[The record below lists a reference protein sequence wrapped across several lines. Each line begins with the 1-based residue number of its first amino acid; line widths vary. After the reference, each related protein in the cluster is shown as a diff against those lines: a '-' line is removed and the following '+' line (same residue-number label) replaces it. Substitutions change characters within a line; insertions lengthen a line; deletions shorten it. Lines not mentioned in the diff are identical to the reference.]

1 MQSYDTLLQRIE
13 EYKKRYF
20 VNQLVKGSLFF
31 IALAGSLYLLINT
44 AEFVGRFGSS
54 GRAILFFGFLATILT
69 TLYLF
74 ILKPVFG
81 LYGLRKPLSND
92 EAARQIGTFFPEIGD
107 KLLNTLQL
115 QRLSTAQ
122 SDLMQASLQQ
132 RSKQLLITRF
142 ANAIQINKNRRFLKF
157 ALPPLALIAGIL
169 IVNPT
174 FFSASSKRIV
184 QYNQEFAQEAPFQF
198 MLQNKSLKAF
208 RNEDFPLSV
217 RLKGD
222 AIPQDVYL
230 VTNGTR
236 FKLEPSSGLF
246 VYTFDNV
253 QRDLDFHLEA
263 AGFRSADYQVE
274 LIDRPAVLNFDVKL
288 VYPAYLNKP
297 AEQLSN
303 VGNLLIPQGTV
314 VTWNFVADHT
324 DSLSLQFGPGTKPV
338 LAQQSEENGFT
349 ATRRLMQNSTL
360 TVQLKN
366 AQVPTPSSI
375 DYALQVIP
383 DRYPTISVDKIQ
395 DTVTYNAIALNGLVA
410 DDYGFSKLRL
420 NYKIIRKGKES
431 PLFSKDIPINR
442 SSTSQNF
449 AYNWSLDS
457 LKLDKEDRLDYF
469 VQVWDND
476 GANGPKSARS
486 NPMNFAIPS
495 NQDVQKQIDKA
506 AEKTEQQIDQAL
518 SKTQEIKKELSQMED
533 RLRTKKATD
542 FQDKKQLEDVL
553 KKREELLDQIKQ
565 LQEQFQK
572 TNQTQERFSQT
583 DPQMQQKMEQLEKMF
598 KDLLDPESKKLYE
611 ELKQM
616 LERKQDDKASEILD
630 RLSRKEKN
638 MQRDLER
645 AMKLFKQ
652 MQLEQKLENAM
663 NELEKQAQNQEKEA
677 EENNKENKD
686 KDAKDKGKE
695 DKNGEKKDDKNADKK
710 DDKNADKG
718 KEDKNSKDEKGDK
731 DDKGEKGDESSDP
744 EQQKKDQEKAMED
757 FKKLQEQLKEIQK
770 QAEKDKL
777 RSPDQQSDAQK
788 DIEQQM
794 QQSQQQLDQKQSKKA
809 SSSQSKTSKS
819 MRSMMKSMQQS
830 MASMEAQELQ
840 ENMDDLRNLLENLI
854 TLSFGQE
861 RLMKEFRGINL
872 QDPRVGKLSQD
883 QLKLQDDARIVED
896 SLNALASRVNQIQ
909 SFVTREMSNMKYYMD
924 QSAQQLKER
933 KLAQASSRQQFA
945 MTSMNNLALLL
956 SDVLKN
962 MQQQMNSMGAPG
974 SGQSKGK
981 SNNPSGAMGE
991 MQKQLNGKMRQMSQG
1006 GTTGR
1011 ALSEQMAQMA
1021 AEQAMIRGLL
1031 KKLQE
1036 SAKGTEVGKQ
1046 LDKQVNE
1053 LMEKMDQTE
1062 TDLVNKRINQS
1073 TINRQQEILTR
1084 LLESEKALKQQE
1096 EDPQRQAQTAKTPKV
1111 SSPSFFDSINIRP
1124 QIKQAEVLRSV
1135 LPTYNPYY
1143 KKQANDYL
1151 QKVSK

>member
-1 MQSYDTLLQRIE
+1 MIFQPSPDVIMQSYDTLLQRIE

-20 VNQLVKGSLFF
+20 LNQLVKGALFF
-31 IALAGSLYLLINT
+31 VSLVGSLYLLLNT

-54 GRAILFFGFLATILT
+54 GRALMFFGFLATIGI

-74 ILKPVFG
+74 ILKPLFG
-81 LYGLRKPLSND
+81 LYGLRKPLSD
-92 EAARQIGTFFPEIGD
+92 EEAARQIGSFFPEVGD

-115 QRLSTAQ
+115 QRLTSAQ

-132 RSKQLLITRF
+132 RSQQLLITRF
-142 ANAIQINKNRRFLKF
+142 ANAIQLNRNRRFLRY
-157 ALPPLALIAGIL
+157 AVPPLALIGGIFL
-169 IVNPT
+169 VNPKFFSVSSTRIVN
-174 FFSASSKRIV
+174 
-184 QYNQEFAQEAPFQF
+184 YNREFAEEAPFQF
-198 MLQNKSLKAF
+198 VVQNKSLKAF
-208 RNEDFPLSV
+208 RNEDFPLTV
-217 RLKGD
+217 RLKGE

-236 FKLEPSSGLF
+236 FKLEPSNGLF
-246 VYTFDNV
+246 TYTFDNV
-253 QRDLDFHLEA
+253 QRNLDFHLEA
-263 AGFRSADYQVE
+263 SGFRSASYEVE

-324 DSLSLQFGPGTKPV
+324 DSLLLQFGAGTKPV
-338 LAQQSEENGFT
+338 LAQSSENNSFT
-349 ATRRLMQNSTL
+349 ASRRMMQNTPL
-360 TVQLKN
+360 TVMLKN
-366 AQVPTPSSI
+366 EQVPTPSAI
-375 DYALQVIP
+375 NYAIQIIP
-383 DRYPTISVDKIQ
+383 DRFPTISVEKIQ
-395 DTVTYNAIALNGLVA
+395 DSIAYSAIALNGLIS
-410 DDYGFSKLRL
+410 DDYGFTRLRL

-431 PLFSKDIPINR
+431 PLYSKDIPINR

-476 GANGPKSARS
+476 GASGPKSARS

-495 NQDVQKQIDKA
+495 NQEVQKQIDKS
-506 AEKTEQQIDQAL
+506 AEKTEEQINQAL
-518 SKTQEIKKELSQMED
+518 SKTNEIKRELNQMED

-572 TNQTQERFSQT
+572 TNQTQERFAQT

-598 KDLLDPESKKLYE
+598 KDLLDPESKKLYD
-611 ELKQM
+611 ELKQL
-616 LERKQDDKASEILD
+616 LEKKQDDKASEVLD
-630 RLSRKEKN
+630 RLNRKERN

-652 MQLEQKLENAM
+652 MQLEQKLENVM
-663 NELEKQAQNQEKEA
+663 NDLEKQAQQQEKEA
-677 EENNKENKD
+677 EENNKSDKD
-686 KDAKDKGKE
+686 KDGKTNKDADKDGKQDS
-695 DKNGEKKDDKNADKK
+695 DKNDQQNNEKDSNQSE
-710 DDKNADKG
+710 
-718 KEDKNSKDEKGDK
+718 KEQ
-731 DDKGEKGDESSDP
+731 
-744 EQQKKDQEKAMED
+744 EQQLKDQEKAMED
-757 FKKLQEQLKEIQK
+757 FKKTQEQLKEIQK
-770 QAEKDKL
+770 QAEKDQL
-777 RSPDQQSDAQK
+777 RSPDQQEETQK
-788 DIEQQM
+788 ETEQQM
-794 QQSQQQLDQKQSKKA
+794 QQSKQSLDQKQNKKA
-809 SSSQSKTSKS
+809 SSSQSKTAKS
-819 MRSMMKSMQQS
+819 MRSMMKSMQTS

-872 QDPRVGKLSQD
+872 QDPRVTKLSQD

-924 QSAQQLKER
+924 QSVQQLKER

-962 MQQQMNSMGAPG
+962 MQQQMNAMGAPG
-974 SGQSKGK
+974 SGSSKGK

-991 MQKQLNGKMRQMSQG
+991 MQKQLNAKMRQMSQG

-1021 AEQAMIRGLL
+1021 AEQAMIRSLL

-1036 SAKGTEVGKQ
+1036 NAKGTDAGKQ
-1046 LDKQVNE
+1046 MEGQVNE

-1062 TDLVNKRINQS
+1062 TDLVNKRVNQT
-1073 TINRQQEILTR
+1073 TINRQNEILTR
-1084 LLESEKALKQQE
+1084 LLESEKALNQQE
-1096 EDPQRQAQTAKTPKV
+1096 EDPQRQAQTAKSPKV
-1111 SSPSFFDSINIRP
+1111 SNPSFFDSLNNRP
-1124 QIKQAEVLRSV
+1124 QVKQAEVLRSV

>member
-20 VNQLVKGSLFF
+20 QNQLVKGFMFF
-31 IALAGSLYLLINT
+31 VALTGSLYLLINT

-54 GRAILFFGFLATILT
+54 GRAVMFFGFLLTILT

-74 ILKPVFG
+74 IIKPALG
-81 LYGLRKPLSND
+81 LYGLRKPLTND
-92 EAARQIGTFFPEIGD
+92 EAARQIGAFFPEVGD

-115 QRLSTAQ
+115 QRLSSDQ
-122 SDLMQASLQQ
+122 SDLMYASLQQ
-132 RSKQLLITRF
+132 RSQQLLITRF
-142 ANAIQINKNRRFLKF
+142 ANAIQINRNRRFLKF
-157 ALPPLALIAGIL
+157 AIPPLALIAGIL
-169 IVNPT
+169 MVNPNFFKTSSARIVN
-174 FFSASSKRIV
+174 
-184 QYNQEFAQEAPFQF
+184 YNREFAEEAPFQF
-198 MLQNKSLKAF
+198 IVQNKSLKAF
-208 RNEDFPLSV
+208 RNEDFPISV
-217 RLKGD
+217 RLKGV

-230 VTNGTR
+230 VTNETR
-236 FKLEPSSGLF
+236 FKLEPSNGLF

-253 QRDLDFHLEA
+253 QRDLDFHFEA
-263 AGFRSADYQVE
+263 SGFRSSDYQVE

-303 VGNLLIPQGTV
+303 VGNLLIPQGTT

-324 DSLSLQFGPGTKPV
+324 DSLSLQFGQNAKPIF
-338 LAQQSEENGFT
+338 ARPSDDNGFT
-349 ATRRLMQNSTL
+349 ASRRLTQNTTL
-360 TVQLKN
+360 TVILKN
-366 AQVPTPSSI
+366 NQVSTPSSI
-375 DYALQVIP
+375 NYAIQIIP
-383 DRYPTISVDKIQ
+383 DRFPTISVDKIQ
-395 DTVTYNAIALNGLVA
+395 DTISYSAIALNGLIS
-410 DDYGFSKLRL
+410 DDYGFTRLRL
-420 NYKIIRKGKES
+420 HYKIIRKGKES
-431 PLFSKDIPINR
+431 PLFSKDIAVNR

-449 AYNWSLDS
+449 AYNWTLDS
-457 LKLDKEDRLDYF
+457 LKLDKEDRLDYY

-495 NQDVQKQIDKA
+495 NQEIQQQIDKS
-506 AEKTEQQIDQAL
+506 AEKTEEQIDQAL
-518 SKTQEIKKELSQMED
+518 SKTQEIKKELNQMED

-553 KKREELLDQIKQ
+553 KKREELIEQIKQ

-572 TNQTQERFSQT
+572 TNQTQERFAQT
-583 DPQMQQKMEQLEKMF
+583 DPQMQQKLDQLEKMF
-598 KDLLDPESKKLYE
+598 KDLMDPESKKLYE
-611 ELKQM
+611 ELKQL
-616 LERKQDDKASEILD
+616 LERKQDDKASETLD

-652 MQLEQKLENAM
+652 MQLEQKLENVM
-663 NELEKQAQNQEKEA
+663 NDLEKQAQAQEKEAVENNKDDKNLSPEQKEQQAKELEQQTKEQEKAIEDFKKIQEQLKELEKQAE
-677 EENNKENKD
+677 
-686 KDAKDKGKE
+686 
-695 DKNGEKKDDKNADKK
+695 
-710 DDKNADKG
+710 
-718 KEDKNSKDEKGDK
+718 
-731 DDKGEKGDESSDP
+731 
-744 EQQKKDQEKAMED
+744 KDQ
-757 FKKLQEQLKEIQK
+757 
-770 QAEKDKL
+770 L
-777 RSPDQQSDAQK
+777 RSPDKQEESQK

-794 QQSQQQLDQKQSKKA
+794 QDSKQQLDQKQSKKA
-809 SSSQSKTSKS
+809 SSSQSKTAKS
-819 MRSMMKSMQQS
+819 MRSMKKSMQMS

-854 TLSFGQE
+854 ALSFSEE

-872 QDPRVGKLSQD
+872 QDPRVAKLSQE

-896 SLNALASRVNQIQ
+896 SLVALASRVNQIQ

-924 QSAQQLKER
+924 QSVQQLKER

-962 MQQQMNSMGAPG
+962 MQQQMNAMGAPG
-974 SGQSKGK
+974 SGSSKGK
-981 SNNPSGAMGE
+981 SNSPSGEMGE

-1011 ALSEQMAQMA
+1011 ALSEQLSQMA
-1021 AEQAMIRGLL
+1021 AEQALIRNLL

-1036 SAKGTEVGKQ
+1036 GAKGTEAGKQ
-1046 LDKQVNE
+1046 MEKQVSE

-1062 TDLVNKRINQS
+1062 TDLVNKRVTPT
-1073 TINRQQEILTR
+1073 TINRQNEILTR

-1096 EDPQRQAQTAKTPKV
+1096 EDPKRQSQTAITPKV
-1111 SSPSFFDSINIRP
+1111 SSPSFFDSLNNRT
-1124 QIKQAEVLRSV
+1124 QVKQAEVLRSV

-1143 KKQANDYL
+1143 KKQANEYL
-1151 QKVSK
+1151 QRVSK

>member
-54 GRAILFFGFLATILT
+54 GRAIMFFGFLATILT

-74 ILKPVFG
+74 ILKPLFG
-81 LYGLRKPLSND
+81 LYGLRKPLSNE

-115 QRLSTAQ
+115 QRLSTSQ
-122 SDLMQASLQQ
+122 SDLMEASLQQ
-132 RSKQLLITRF
+132 RSQQLLITRF
-142 ANAIQINKNRRFLKF
+142 ANAIQLNKNRRFLKF

-169 IVNPT
+169 LVNPT
-174 FFSASSKRIV
+174 FFTASSKRIA

-198 MLQNKSLKAF
+198 LLQNKSLKAF

-230 VTNGTR
+230 VTSGTR

-288 VYPAYLNKP
+288 VYPTYLNKP
-297 AEQLSN
+297 TEQLSN
-303 VGNLLIPQGTV
+303 VGNLLVPQGTV

-324 DSLSLQFGPGTKPV
+324 DSLSLQFGRGSKPV
-338 LAQQSEENGFT
+338 LAQESEENGFT
-349 ATRRLMQNSTL
+349 ATRRLMQNTSL

-366 AQVPTPSSI
+366 AQVSTPSSI

-395 DTVTYNAIALNGLVA
+395 DTVTYNAIALNGLIA

-431 PLFSKDIPINR
+431 PLYSKDISINR

-449 AYNWSLDS
+449 AYNWPLDS

-476 GANGPKSARS
+476 GTNGPKSARS

-677 EENNKENKD
+677 EENKKDNKE
-686 KDAKDKGKE
+686 KGKDE
-695 DKNGEKKDDKNADKK
+695 
-710 DDKNADKG
+710 KNADKG
-718 KEDKNSKDEKGDK
+718 KEDKGEKGKEDKDEKGDK
-731 DDKGEKGDESSDP
+731 DDSSEKGDESSDQ
-744 EQQKKDQEKAMED
+744 EQQQKDQEKAMED

-777 RSPDQQSDAQK
+777 RSPDQQNDAQK

-794 QQSQQQLDQKQSKKA
+794 QQSKQQLDQKQSKKA

-1053 LMEKMDQTE
+1053 LIDKMDQTE
-1062 TDLVNKRINQS
+1062 TDLVNKRVNQN

-1096 EDPQRQAQTAKTPKV
+1096 EDPQRQSQTAKSPKV

-1124 QIKQAEVLRSV
+1124 QVKQAEVLRSV
-1135 LPTYNPYY
+1135 LPTYNSYY

>member
-20 VNQLVKGSLFF
+20 QNQLVKGSLFF
-31 IALAGSLYLLINT
+31 VALVGSLYLLLNT

-54 GRAILFFGFLATILT
+54 GRAVMFFGFLLTILT

-74 ILKPVFG
+74 IGKPLLG
-81 LYGLRKPLSND
+81 LYGLRKPLSDD
-92 EAARQIGTFFPEIGD
+92 EAARQIGTFFPEVGD

-115 QRLSTAQ
+115 QRLSSDQ
-122 SDLMQASLQQ
+122 NDLMEASLQQ
-132 RSKQLLITRF
+132 RSQQLLITRF
-142 ANAIQINKNRRFLKF
+142 ANAIQINRNRRFLKY

-169 IVNPT
+169 LVNPNFFSTSSTRIVN
-174 FFSASSKRIV
+174 
-184 QYNQEFAQEAPFQF
+184 YNREFAEEAPFQF
-198 MLQNKSLKAF
+198 VVQNKSLKAF

-217 RLKGD
+217 RLKGN

-230 VTNGTR
+230 VTNETR
-236 FKLEPSSGLF
+236 FKLEPSNGLF
-246 VYTFDNV
+246 IYTFDNV

-263 AGFRSADYQVE
+263 SGFRSSDYQVE

-324 DSLSLQFGPGTKPV
+324 DSLSLQFGPGLRPI
-338 LAQQSEENGFT
+338 LAQEADKNEFIAS
-349 ATRRLMQNSTL
+349 RRLMQNTTL
-360 TVQLKN
+360 TVILKN
-366 AQVPTPSSI
+366 EQVSTPSSI
-375 DYALQVIP
+375 NYALQVIP
-383 DRYPTISVDKIQ
+383 DRFPTISVDKIQ
-395 DTVTYNAIALNGLVA
+395 DSVAYSAIALNGLVS
-410 DDYGFSKLRL
+410 DDYGFTRLRL

-431 PLFSKDIPINR
+431 PLYSKDIPINR

-476 GANGPKSARS
+476 GANGPKSAKS

-495 NQDVQKQIDKA
+495 NQEVQQQIDKA
-506 AEKTEQQIDQAL
+506 AEKTEEQIDQAL
-518 SKTQEIKKELSQMED
+518 SKTQEIKKELNQMED

-553 KKREELLDQIKQ
+553 KKREELIEQIKQ

-572 TNQTQERFSQT
+572 TNQTQERFAQT
-583 DPQMQQKMEQLEKMF
+583 DPQMQQKMDQLEKMF
-598 KDLLDPESKKLYE
+598 KDLMDPESKKLYE
-611 ELKQM
+611 ELKQL
-616 LERKQDDKASEILD
+616 LERKQDDKASETLD

-652 MQLEQKLENAM
+652 MQLEQKLDNVM
-663 NELEKQAQNQEKEA
+663 NDLEKQAQAQEKEA
-677 EENNKENKD
+677 EENNKPDN
-686 KDAKDKGKE
+686 
-695 DKNGEKKDDKNADKK
+695 DKNASPQQK
-710 DDKNADKG
+710 
-718 KEDKNSKDEKGDK
+718 
-731 DDKGEKGDESSDP
+731 
-744 EQQKKDQEKAMED
+744 EQQAKEQEQQAKEQEKAIED
-757 FKKLQEQLKEIQK
+757 FKKTQEQLKEIEK
-770 QAEKDKL
+770 QAEKDQL
-777 RSPDQQSDAQK
+777 RSPDKQEDTEK
-788 DIEQQM
+788 EIEQQM
-794 QQSQQQLDQKQSKKA
+794 QDSKQQLDQKQSKKA
-809 SSSQSKTSKS
+809 SSSQSKTAKS
-819 MRSMMKSMQQS
+819 MRSMMKSMQMS

-840 ENMDDLRNLLENLI
+840 ENMDDLRSLLENLI
-854 TLSFGQE
+854 TLSFGEE
-861 RLMKEFRGINL
+861 RLMKEFRGISL
-872 QDPRVGKLSQD
+872 QDPRVTKLSQE
-883 QLKLQDDARIVED
+883 QLKLQDDARVVED

-924 QSAQQLKER
+924 QSVQQLKER

-962 MQQQMNSMGAPG
+962 MQQQMNAMGAPG
-974 SGQSKGK
+974 SGKGKGK
-981 SNNPSGAMGE
+981 SNSPSGEMGE

-1011 ALSEQMAQMA
+1011 ALSEQLSQMA
-1021 AEQAMIRGLL
+1021 AEQAMIRSLL

-1036 SAKGTEVGKQ
+1036 GAKGTEVGKQ
-1046 LDKQVNE
+1046 MEKQVNE

-1062 TDLVNKRINQS
+1062 TDLVNKRVNPT
-1073 TINRQQEILTR
+1073 TINRQNEILTR

-1096 EDPQRQAQTAKTPKV
+1096 EDPKRQSQTAKAPKV
-1111 SSPSFFDSINIRP
+1111 SSPSFFDTINNRP
-1124 QIKQAEVLRSV
+1124 QLKQAEVLRSV

-1151 QKVSK
+1151 QKVSR

>member
-20 VNQLVKGSLFF
+20 QNQLVKGSLFF
-31 IALAGSLYLLINT
+31 LALVGSLYLLINT

-54 GRAILFFGFLATILT
+54 GRAIMFFGFLLTILI

-74 ILKPVFG
+74 IGKPLLG

-92 EAARQIGTFFPEIGD
+92 EAARQIGTFFPEVGD

-115 QRLSTAQ
+115 QRLSSDQ

-132 RSKQLLITRF
+132 RSQQLLITRF
-142 ANAIQINKNRRFLKF
+142 SNAIQINRNRRFLKF

-169 IVNPT
+169 LVNPDFFSTSSARIVN
-174 FFSASSKRIV
+174 
-184 QYNQEFAQEAPFQF
+184 YNREFAEEAPFQF
-198 MLQNKSLKAF
+198 VVQNKSLKAF

-230 VTNGTR
+230 VTNETR
-236 FKLEPSSGLF
+236 FKLELSNGLF

-263 AGFRSADYQVE
+263 SGFRSSDYQVE
-274 LIDRPAVLNFDVKL
+274 LIDRPAMLTFNVKL

-303 VGNLLIPQGTV
+303 VGNLLVPQGTV

-324 DSLSLQFGPGTKPV
+324 DSLSLQFGPGVRPV
-338 LAQQSEENGFT
+338 LAQQADKNEFVAS
-349 ATRRLMQNSTL
+349 RRLVQNTTL
-360 TVQLKN
+360 TVLLKN
-366 AQVPTPSSI
+366 DQVPTPSSI
-375 DYALQVIP
+375 NYALQVIP
-383 DRYPTISVDKIQ
+383 DRFPTISVDKIQ
-395 DTVTYNAIALNGLVA
+395 DSVAYSAIALNGLVS
-410 DDYGFSKLRL
+410 DDYGFTRLRL
-420 NYKIIRKGKES
+420 IYKIIRKGKES
-431 PLFSKDIPINR
+431 PLYSKDIPVNR

-476 GANGPKSARS
+476 GANGPKSAKS

-495 NQDVQKQIDKA
+495 NQEVQQQIDKA
-506 AEKTEQQIDQAL
+506 AEKTEEQIDQAL
-518 SKTQEIKKELSQMED
+518 SKTQEIKKELNQMED

-553 KKREELLDQIKQ
+553 KKREELIEQIKQ

-572 TNQTQERFSQT
+572 MNQTQERFAQT
-583 DPQMQQKMEQLEKMF
+583 DPQMQQKMDQLEKMF
-598 KDLLDPESKKLYE
+598 KELMDPESKKLYE
-611 ELKQM
+611 ELKQL
-616 LERKQDDKASEILD
+616 LERKQDDKASETLD

-645 AMKLFKQ
+645 VMKLFKQ
-652 MQLEQKLENAM
+652 MQLEQKLDNVM
-663 NELEKQAQNQEKEA
+663 NDLEKQAQAQEKEA
-677 EENNKENKD
+677 EENNKPDN
-686 KDAKDKGKE
+686 A
-695 DKNGEKKDDKNADKK
+695 KNA
-710 DDKNADKG
+710 
-718 KEDKNSKDEKGDK
+718 S
-731 DDKGEKGDESSDP
+731 P
-744 EQQKKDQEKAMED
+744 EQKEQQAKEQEQQAKEQEKAMED
-757 FKKLQEQLKEIQK
+757 FKKTQEQLKEIEK
-770 QAEKDKL
+770 QAEKDDL
-777 RSPDQQSDAQK
+777 RSPDKQEDTQK
-788 DIEQQM
+788 DIAQQM
-794 QQSQQQLDQKQSKKA
+794 QESKQQLDQKQSKKA

-819 MRSMMKSMQQS
+819 MRSMMKSMQMS

-840 ENMDDLRNLLENLI
+840 ENMDDLRSLLENLI
-854 TLSFGQE
+854 TLSFGEE

-872 QDPRVGKLSQD
+872 QDPRVTKLSQE

-924 QSAQQLKER
+924 QSVQQLKER

-962 MQQQMNSMGAPG
+962 MQQQMNAMGSPG
-974 SGQSKGK
+974 SGKGKGK
-981 SNNPSGAMGE
+981 SDNPSGEMGE
-991 MQKQLNGKMRQMSQG
+991 MQKKLNGKMRQMSQG

-1011 ALSEQMAQMA
+1011 ALSEQLSQMA
-1021 AEQAMIRGLL
+1021 AEQAMIRSLL

-1036 SAKGTEVGKQ
+1036 GAKGTEVGKQ
-1046 LDKQVNE
+1046 MEKQVNE

-1062 TDLVNKRINQS
+1062 TDLVNKRVNPT
-1073 TINRQQEILTR
+1073 TINRQNEILTR

-1096 EDPQRQAQTAKTPKV
+1096 EDPKRQSQTAKAPKI
-1111 SSPSFFDSINIRP
+1111 SSPSFFDTINNRP

-1143 KKQANDYL
+1143 KKQANNYL

>member
-20 VNQLVKGSLFF
+20 LNQLVKGSLFF
-31 IALAGSLYLLINT
+31 VALSGSLYLLLNT

-54 GRAILFFGFLATILT
+54 GRAIMFFGFLLT
-69 TLYLF
+69 VAITLYLF
-74 ILKPVFG
+74 IIKP
-81 LYGLRKPLSND
+81 LYGLYTLKKALPDD
-92 EAARQIGTFFPEIGD
+92 EAARQIGQFFPEVGD

-115 QRLSTAQ
+115 QRLSSAQ

-132 RSKQLLITRF
+132 RSQQLLITRF
-142 ANAIQINKNRRFLKF
+142 ANAIQINRNRRFLKF
-157 ALPPLALIAGIL
+157 ALPPLLLIAGIL
-169 IVNPT
+169 LVNPT

-184 QYNQEFAQEAPFQF
+184 NYNREFAEEAPFQF
-198 MLQNKSLKAF
+198 LLQNKSLKAF
-208 RNEDFPLSV
+208 RNEDFPLTV
-217 RLKGD
+217 RLTGS

-230 VTNGTR
+230 VTNETR
-236 FKLEPSSGLF
+236 FKLEPSNGLF
-246 VYTFDNV
+246 TYTFDNV

-263 AGFRSADYQVE
+263 SGFRSADYQVE

-297 AEQLSN
+297 SEQLSN
-303 VGNLLIPQGTV
+303 VGNLLVPQGTV

-324 DSLSLQFGPGTKPV
+324 DSLLLQFGIGAKPV
-338 LAQQSEENGFT
+338 VAQLSDDNQFT
-349 ATRRLMQNSTL
+349 ASRRLMQNMPL
-360 TVQLKN
+360 TVTLKN
-366 AQVPTPSSI
+366 NQVPTPSAI
-375 DYALQVIP
+375 NYAIQVIP
-383 DRYPTISVDKIQ
+383 DRFPSISVDKIQ
-395 DTVTYNAIALNGLVA
+395 DTVAYSAIALNGLIS
-410 DDYGFSKLRL
+410 DDYGFTKLRL
-420 NYKIIRKGKES
+420 NYKVIRKGKES

-476 GANGPKSARS
+476 GANGAKSARS
-486 NPMNFAIPS
+486 NPMNFAVPS

-506 AEKTEQQIDQAL
+506 AEKTEEQLDQAL
-518 SKTQEIKKELSQMED
+518 SKTQEIKKELAQMED

-553 KKREELLDQIKQ
+553 KKREELIEQIKQ

-572 TNQTQERFSQT
+572 TNQTQERFAQT

-598 KDLLDPESKKLYE
+598 KDLLDPESKKLYD
-611 ELKQM
+611 ELKQL
-616 LERKQDDKASEILD
+616 LEKKQDDKASEVLD
-630 RLSRKEKN
+630 RLNRKERN

-645 AMKLFKQ
+645 AMKMFKQ
-652 MQLEQKLENAM
+652 MQLEQKVENAI
-663 NELEKQAQNQEKEA
+663 NELEKQAEKQDKEA
-677 EENNKENKD
+677 EENSKEENS
-686 KDAKDKGKE
+686 
-695 DKNGEKKDDKNADKK
+695 KNADKNSPK
-710 DDKNADKG
+710 D
-718 KEDKNSKDEKGDK
+718 KEKQGTEK
-731 DDKGEKGDESSDP
+731 
-744 EQQKKDQEKAMED
+744 EQQAKDQEQQAKEQEKAIED
-757 FKKLQEQLKEIQK
+757 FKKLQEQLKEIEK
-770 QAEKDKL
+770 QAEKDQL
-777 RSPDQQSDAQK
+777 RSPEQQEESQK
-788 DIEQQM
+788 EIEQQM
-794 QQSQQQLDQKQSKKA
+794 QQSKQSLDQKQSQKA
-809 SSSQSKTSKS
+809 SKSQSKTSKS
-819 MRSMMKSMQQS
+819 MRSMAKAMQMS

-872 QDPRVGKLSQD
+872 QDPRVAKLSQD

-896 SLNALASRVNQIQ
+896 SLTSLASRVNQIQ

-924 QSAQQLKER
+924 QSTQQLKER
-933 KLAQASSRQQFA
+933 KLSQASSRQQFA

-962 MQQQMNSMGAPG
+962 MQQQMNGMGMPG

-991 MQKQLNGKMRQMSQG
+991 MQKQLNAKMRQMSQG

-1011 ALSEQMAQMA
+1011 AQSEQMAQMA

-1036 SAKGTEVGKQ
+1036 NAKGTEVGKQ
-1046 LDKQVNE
+1046 LEKQVGE

-1062 TDLVNKRINQS
+1062 TDLVNKRVNPN
-1073 TINRQQEILTR
+1073 TINRQNEILTR

-1096 EDPQRQAQTAKTPKV
+1096 EDPQRQSQTAKSPKV
-1111 SSPSFFDSINIRP
+1111 SNPSFFDSLNNRP
-1124 QIKQAEVLRSV
+1124 QMKQAEVLRSV

-1143 KKQANDYL
+1143 KKQANEYL

>member
-20 VNQLVKGSLFF
+20 QNQLVKGLLFF
-31 IALAGSLYLLINT
+31 VALVGSLYLLINT

-54 GRAILFFGFLATILT
+54 GRAVMFFGFLLTILT

-74 ILKPVFG
+74 IIKPMLG
-81 LYGLRKPLSND
+81 LYGLRRPLSND
-92 EAARQIGTFFPEIGD
+92 EAARQIGMFFPEVGD

-115 QRLSTAQ
+115 QRLSSDQ

-132 RSKQLLITRF
+132 RSQQLLITRF
-142 ANAIQINKNRRFLKF
+142 ANAIQINRNRRFLKF
-157 ALPPLALIAGIL
+157 AIPPLALIAGIL
-169 IVNPT
+169 LVNPNFFKTSSARIVN
-174 FFSASSKRIV
+174 
-184 QYNQEFAQEAPFQF
+184 YNREFAEEAPFQF
-198 MLQNKSLKAF
+198 VVQNKSLKAF

-230 VTNGTR
+230 VTNETR
-236 FKLEPSSGLF
+236 FKLEPSNGLF

-263 AGFRSADYQVE
+263 SGFRSSDYQVE

-303 VGNLLIPQGTV
+303 VGNLLIPQGTT

-324 DSLSLQFGPGTKPV
+324 DSLSLQFGAGSKPI
-338 LAQQSEENGFT
+338 LAQHTDENGF
-349 ATRRLMQNSTL
+349 AASRRLMQNTTL
-360 TVQLKN
+360 NVVLKN

-375 DYALQVIP
+375 SYAIQVIP
-383 DRYPTISVDKIQ
+383 DRFPSISVDKIQ
-395 DTVTYNAIALNGLVA
+395 DTISYSAIALNGLIS
-410 DDYGFSKLRL
+410 DDYGFTRLRL

-431 PLFSKDIPINR
+431 PLYSKDIAMNR

-476 GANGPKSARS
+476 GASGPKSARS

-495 NQDVQKQIDKA
+495 NQEVQQQIDKS
-506 AEKTEQQIDQAL
+506 AEKTEEQIDQAL
-518 SKTQEIKKELSQMED
+518 SKTQEIKKELNQMED

-553 KKREELLDQIKQ
+553 KKREELIEQIKQ

-572 TNQTQERFSQT
+572 TNQTQERFAQT
-583 DPQMQQKMEQLEKMF
+583 DPQMQQKMDQLEKMF
-598 KDLLDPESKKLYE
+598 KDLMDPESKKLYE
-611 ELKQM
+611 ELKQL
-616 LERKQDDKASEILD
+616 LERKQDDKASETLD

-652 MQLEQKLENAM
+652 MQLEQKLDNVM
-663 NELEKQAQNQEKEA
+663 NDLEKQAQAQEKEA
-677 EENNKENKD
+677 EENKKAED
-686 KDAKDKGKE
+686 
-695 DKNGEKKDDKNADKK
+695 DKNG
-710 DDKNADKG
+710 
-718 KEDKNSKDEKGDK
+718 KNST
-731 DDKGEKGDESSDP
+731 P
-744 EQQKKDQEKAMED
+744 EQKAQQEKEQEQQAQEQEKAMED
-757 FKKLQEQLKEIQK
+757 FKKTQEQLKELEK
-770 QAEKDKL
+770 QAEKDEL
-777 RSPDQQSDAQK
+777 RSPDKQEDTQK
-788 DIEQQM
+788 DIEQEM
-794 QQSQQQLDQKQSKKA
+794 QDAKKQLDQKQSKKA
-809 SSSQSKTSKS
+809 SSSQSKTAKS
-819 MRSMMKSMQQS
+819 MRSMKKSMEMS

-854 TLSFGQE
+854 TLSFGEE

-872 QDPRVGKLSQD
+872 QDPRVGKLSQE

-924 QSAQQLKER
+924 QSVQQLKER

-962 MQQQMNSMGAPG
+962 MQQQMNAMGAPG
-974 SGQSKGK
+974 SGKGKGK
-981 SNNPSGAMGE
+981 SNSPSGEMGE
-991 MQKQLNGKMRQMSQG
+991 MQKQLNGKMKQMSQG

-1021 AEQAMIRGLL
+1021 AEQAMIRSLL

-1036 SAKGTEVGKQ
+1036 GAKGTEVGKQ
-1046 LDKQVNE
+1046 MEKQVNE

-1062 TDLVNKRINQS
+1062 TDLVNKRVNPT
-1073 TINRQQEILTR
+1073 TINRQNEILTR

-1096 EDPQRQAQTAKTPKV
+1096 EDPKRQSQTAKSPKV
-1111 SSPSFFDSINIRP
+1111 STPSFFDSLNNRP